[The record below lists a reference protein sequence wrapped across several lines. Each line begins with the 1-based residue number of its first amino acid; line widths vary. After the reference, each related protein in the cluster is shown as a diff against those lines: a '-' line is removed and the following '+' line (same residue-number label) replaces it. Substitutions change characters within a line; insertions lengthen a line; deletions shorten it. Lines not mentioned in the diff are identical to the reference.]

1 MRRALLWDDLQG
13 ANHWI
18 AGDLDGR
25 PVLAHD
31 GEWRGFSSEVIN
43 DLKGRSAS
51 FGFTNTEADDGT

>member
-25 PVLAHD
+25 PVLAYE

-43 DLKGRSAS
+43 EPEGPQRQFRLHQP
-51 FGFTNTEADDGT
+51 EADDGT